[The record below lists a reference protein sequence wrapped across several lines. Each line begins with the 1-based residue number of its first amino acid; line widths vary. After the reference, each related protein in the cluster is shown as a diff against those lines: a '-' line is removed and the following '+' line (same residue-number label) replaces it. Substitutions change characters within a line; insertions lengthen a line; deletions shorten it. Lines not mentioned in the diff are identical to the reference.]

1 MTSEALLSDRPDAP
15 LAPDTPAPTEP
26 AFLARAR
33 RILAGDVRP
42 DDYLPVPDVVRAEV
56 GRYLAALPFEASE
69 AGAREL
75 LHQWTFQFHH
85 GKDVVLARTT
95 ERGALVLAVGYEQ
108 IGAVRARFETDHR
121 TGFVLV
127 CPTFE

>member
-1 MTSEALLSDRPDAP
+1 MSTEALLSDQHDAP
-15 LAPDTPAPTEP
+15 LPLDTPAPAEP

-33 RILAGDVRP
+33 RILLGDVRP
-42 DDYLPVPDVVRAEV
+42 DDYLPVPDEVRAEV
-56 GRYLAALPFEASE
+56 KRYLATLPFEASD

-75 LHQWTFQFHH
+75 LLQWTFQFHH
-85 GKDVVLARTT
+85 AKDVVLARTT
-95 ERGALVLAVGYEQ
+95 DRGVLVLAVGYDQ

-121 TGFVLV
+121 TGFVLM